1 MFSVH
6 GNEDWKY
13 TPLNTHNKTIKDI
26 YTHWNNVPNDFKTII
41 NNYKSFKNLIFMRIY
56 IYIGVWPRCQLEN
69 SAGPGGVSSA
79 VPQRARPEKYEN
91 PVIELGASKG
101 KLKHPAYPQKEA
113 ILGRF

>member
-1 MFSVH
+1 
-6 GNEDWKY
+6 
-13 TPLNTHNKTIKDI
+13 
-26 YTHWNNVPNDFKTII
+26 
-41 NNYKSFKNLIFMRIY
+41 MRIY

-101 KLKHPAYPQKEA
+101 KLKHPAYLRKLK
-113 ILGRF
+113 ILGWFSRFE